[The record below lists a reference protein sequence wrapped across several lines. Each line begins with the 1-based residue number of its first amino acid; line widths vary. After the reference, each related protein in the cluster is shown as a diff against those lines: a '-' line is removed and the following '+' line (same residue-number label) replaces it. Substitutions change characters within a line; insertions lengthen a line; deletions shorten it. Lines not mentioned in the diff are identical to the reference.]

1 MCLLHA
7 KDNKAVANSDLE
19 SFDSNMVAL
28 SIFNEIWKK
37 SVMFASERDMSCYIF
52 QNISITKL
60 VVIHEK
66 IPGIPDIVAN
76 RW

>member
-19 SFDSNMVAL
+19 SFDSNMVVL

-66 IPGIPDIVAN
+66 IPGIPDIVTN